1 MAIETTTKG
10 LKLVNRGTVEND
22 LEADTVYDFAGYHN
36 DNMKVVNQG
45 LEEISSL
52 ETEIEDIQD
61 SGIANNILY
70 GGTFASQVVTIEV
83 IDAEAVEGSTT
94 NTGRFLIKRNL
105 STDSP
110 LNVDLEYMGTATTN
124 SYNTDPSSAKTGSN
138 GSSGTVTIGSN
149 LDTVTVTVTVPNN
162 DNKEG
167 DKRAVIRVKAVQDGR
182 YVVGGP
188 SIGTIVIKDND

>member
-45 LEEISSL
+45 LEEISTL

-83 IDAEAVEGSTT
+83 TDAEAVEGSTT
-94 NTGRFLIKRNL
+94 NTGRFIIKRNL
-105 STDSP
+105 ITSSP
-110 LNVDLEYMGTATTN
+110 LIVDLEHIGTTI
-124 SYNTDPSSAKTGSN
+124 SYTTDPSSAKVGTN
-138 GSSGTVTIGSN
+138 GTVTIGSN
-149 LDTVTVTVTVPNN
+149 LNTVTVTVTVPNN
-162 DNKEG
+162 ENKEG
-167 DKRAVIRVKAVQDGR
+167 DKRAVVRVKPVQDGR

>member
-83 IDAEAVEGSTT
+83 TDAEALEGSTT
-94 NTGRFLIKRNL
+94 NTGRFIIKRNL
-105 STDSP
+105 TTNSP
-110 LNVDLEYMGTATTN
+110 LMVDLEYIGTADTN
-124 SYNTDPSSAKTGSN
+124 SYNTDPFSAKTGIT
-138 GSSGTVTIGSN
+138 GTVTIGSN
-149 LDTVTVTVTVPNN
+149 LDRVTVTVIVLNN
-162 DNKEG
+162 EVKEG
-167 DKRAVIRVKAVQDGR
+167 GKRAVIRVRAVQDGR

>member
-1 MAIETTTKG
+1 MTTETTTKG

-45 LEEISSL
+45 LEGISTIES
-52 ETEIEDIQD
+52 EIENIQD

-83 IDAEAVEGSTT
+83 TDAEALEGSVS
-94 NTGRFLIKRNL
+94 NTGTFIVKRNL
-105 STDSP
+105 ITDSP
-110 LNVDLEYMGTATTN
+110 LTVDLEHVGTTVNYTTN
-124 SYNTDPSSAKTGSN
+124 PASAKVGTG
-138 GSSGTVTIGSN
+138 GTITISSN
-149 LDTVTVTVTVPNN
+149 LSTATVTVTVL
-162 DNKEG
+162 DNEEEEG
-167 DKRAVIRVKAVQDGR
+167 DKRAVIRVKRVEDGR